1 MVILKKHFSTF
12 FAVVCTV
19 VLSACL
25 CTSAYDSERSA
36 GVYSDIL
43 RLHIIA
49 NSDSYADQSLK
60 YKVRDEV
67 TPLFRDLF
75 SECGTVTE
83 ALEIAHDN
91 KALFETAARRVLEQN
106 GGDRRVNVSVGKAY
120 YPEKTLGDSVFPE
133 GEYLSMRVV
142 LGDGDGRN
150 WWCVLFPSLCDVG
163 IESEEKALNDTEQD
177 DGGIEIFGCRVKL
190 KILDFLK

>member
-1 MVILKKHFSTF
+1 MVILKKYFSTL
-12 FAVVCTV
+12 FAVVCAF

-25 CTSAYDSERSA
+25 CTSAYDSEKSA

-49 NSDSYADQSLK
+49 NSDSYADQSMK

-91 KALFETAARRVLEQN
+91 KALFETAARRVLEQS
-106 GGDRRVNVSVGKAY
+106 GGDRRAKVLVGKAY
-120 YPEKTLGDSVFPE
+120 YPEKTLGSRVFPE
-133 GEYLSMRVV
+133 GEYLSVRVV
-142 LGDGDGRN
+142 LGDGNGRN
-150 WWCVLFPSLCDVG
+150 WWCVLFPSFCDIG
-163 IESEEKALNDTEQD
+163 IESEEKALDDITAD
-177 DGGIEIFGCRVKL
+177 DGGVEIFGCRVKL